1 MIIRI
6 GKNGIVYKGIW
17 RLYFTG
23 ISKIFAHDGT
33 IGGVIPIPIR
43 FEKNIIIRIGII
55 GNPGVAVV
63 SQYGMLPSTPP
74 LWMPPDFIGSA

>member
-33 IGGVIPIPIR
+33 IGGIIPIPIR
-43 FEKNIIIRIGII
+43 FEKKYNNQNRDYWESRG
-55 GNPGVAVV
+55 GG
-63 SQYGMLPSTPP
+63 G
-74 LWMPPDFIGSA
+74 